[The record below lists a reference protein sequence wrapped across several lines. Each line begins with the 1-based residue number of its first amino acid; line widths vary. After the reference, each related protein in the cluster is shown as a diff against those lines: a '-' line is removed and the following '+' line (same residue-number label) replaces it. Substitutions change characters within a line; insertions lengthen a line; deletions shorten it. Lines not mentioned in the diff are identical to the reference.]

1 MPEKSDFKQDLLQC
15 PTAVDLATLAAL
27 CHGHCM
33 VTQAVQGIFKNVTLH
48 SSVEMNQIPS
58 HKDTSHFR
66 TNL

>member
-15 PTAVDLATLAAL
+15 PTAVGLATLAAL

-58 HKDTSHFR
+58 HKGTSHFR